1 MGRSSGYRST
11 IIIIIIITAIQYD
24 AKCEPLCL

>member
-11 IIIIIIITAIQYD
+11 IIIIIITAIQYD